1 MTLKVVYD
9 HVGKCRELALCYF
22 IQINFIL
29 FDHHAFGNRKF
40 QAKSHVTNPLQT
52 CYRVSRKIVTEIA
65 SHFKICA
72 TEYRKCHFSGLKLN
86 IFIAIYCKLPI
97 WICTKTN
104 TRTDTRDTWLWHT
117 SFTVTRSQSQNVGI
131 FDVCVPLVNPPVSTD
146 FGSESWNGQIYALH

>member
-1 MTLKVVYD
+1 MTEYCSKKVLSIILQLACGPLFQILYFHVTSLPFYLCRWWSNANDKVKTVEVVYD

-104 TRTDTRDTWLWHT
+104 TRTDTRDT
-117 SFTVTRSQSQNVGI
+117 
-131 FDVCVPLVNPPVSTD
+131 
-146 FGSESWNGQIYALH
+146 